1 MTKGWADSV
10 ECYCHLRNIQ
20 DLLSDGKT
28 PYERRFGIQFNGQ
41 VIPFGAM
48 VDYHPISAKD
58 LSRLHQFGPQVL
70 PGIFLGYVLSAV
82 RIWKGD
88 IMVAD
93 IEELE
98 EMDASE
104 LHARRINAKEVLT
117 PMKGENFIFPV
128 ADGKSQKISGE
139 DQVLRTSTLIRDRP
153 ERGEEQNNLRGESDG
168 SSATLRQD
176 SSWYDGE
183 AKSDFWSISGDFI
196 YRHHVEP
203 RVKLYVPTEESFP
216 VPLKYNVVTRTTDTT
231 LDVMSEKHIDDYWN
245 VHGNRELSDAWTG
258 STRFIVLNEKPPGG
272 FSWSGERQTRKQTT
286 ARLDSQIC
294 GSICLMHRNAKKSK
308 NWATEKPKLDNAR
321 RLRGIFI
328 TELDDEEFKRFMKS
342 ARRKLEIPMP
352 AAMPRWLQ
360 LYQHRETCG
369 TVGQHNTKDACV
381 VEADEQMRIRMEGSQ
396 SKNRQDHIAGKV
408 MNSLSRYKLVHKFIP
423 MLEAMKIPDA
433 KVAVDKEWENSR
445 KYRHGSGQESKTKVR

>member
-1 MTKGWADSV
+1 MSTAQRTVRRIQEGTFAVLLQPGPDNEWWADSM
-10 ECYCHLRNIQ
+10 ECYCYLRNIQ

-48 VDYHPISAKD
+48 VEYHPISAKD
-58 LSRLHQFGPQVL
+58 LSRLHQFGPKVL
-70 PGIFLGYVLSAV
+70 PCIFLGYVLYAG

-88 IMVAD
+88 ILVAD

-98 EMDASE
+98 KMDASE
-104 LHARRINAKEVLT
+104 IHAKRLNAKEVLT
-117 PMKGENFIFPV
+117 PMNGE
-128 ADGKSQKISGE
+128 ISGE
-139 DQVLRTSTLIRDRP
+139 GQVLRTSTLIRDRQD
-153 ERGEEQNNLRGESDG
+153 RGEEQENLQGESDG
-168 SSATLRQD
+168 SSSTLRQD

-258 STRFIVLNEKPPGG
+258 SARFIVLNEKPLGG
-272 FSWSGERQTRKQTT
+272 YTWSGERQTRKQMTSRPDNVWPDIWKHMCD
-286 ARLDSQIC
+286 A
-294 GSICLMHRNAKKSK
+294 SK
-308 NWATEKPKLDNAR
+308 RKEKQKWAIEKPKLDNAR
-321 RLRGIFI
+321 RLRGIFFI
-328 TELDDEEFKRFMKS
+328 EPDDEEFKRVMKS

-352 AAMPRWLQ
+352 AAMPRRLQ
-360 LYQHRETCG
+360 LHQHRETCG

-381 VEADEQMRIRMEGSQ
+381 VEADENMRIRMEGSQ
-396 SKNRQDHIAGKV
+396 SKNR
-408 MNSLSRYKLVHKFIP
+408 
-423 MLEAMKIPDA
+423 
-433 KVAVDKEWENSR
+433 
-445 KYRHGSGQESKTKVR
+445 